1 MRLMKS
7 TDKISPSRKYNS
19 FISKTVTIS
28 KSVYNLSTQFIIK
41 KCQIVKSEASL
52 PVSCMLRCCTLLSLK
67 L

>member
-7 TDKISPSRKYNS
+7 TDKISPSRKYYL
-19 FISKTVTIS
+19 FISKTATIS
-28 KSVYNLSTQFIIK
+28 KLVYNLSTQFIK
-41 KCQIVKSEASL
+41 KCQVVKSEASL